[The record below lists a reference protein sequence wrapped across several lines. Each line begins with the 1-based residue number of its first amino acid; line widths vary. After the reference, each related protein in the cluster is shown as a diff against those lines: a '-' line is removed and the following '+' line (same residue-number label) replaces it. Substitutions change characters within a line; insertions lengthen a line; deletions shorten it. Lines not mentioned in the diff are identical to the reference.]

1 MASKSGKQSGD
12 GQAMLENLKSVI
24 EREFTPEQ
32 LAELRKRLEQSEER
46 AKRLQE
52 TPLENVDEP
61 EIVFQPYRKDEMG
74 S

>member
-12 GQAMLENLKSVI
+12 GQAMLAHLKSVI

-52 TPLENVDEP
+52 TPLENADEP

>member
-1 MASKSGKQSGD
+1 MASKSGQQSGD
-12 GQAMLENLKSVI
+12 GQAMLANLKSVI

-52 TPLENVDEP
+52 TPLENADEP

>member
-1 MASKSGKQSGD
+1 MASKSSEEFGD
-12 GQAMLENLKSVI
+12 RQAMLDYLNSVI

-32 LAELRKRLEQSEER
+32 LAELRKRLDQSEER
-46 AKRLQE
+46 AKRLRM
-52 TPLENVDEP
+52 TPLENADEP